1 MSKKLLTI
9 TWLLDR
15 RSTKPIQLRLSLL
28 LFLFVR
34 KAWPEDALEMVA
46 NKFLDDVEMSY
57 NVRKEVVLM
66 CKYIH
71 EGVRSLS
78 EKYAIFMLR
87 KFVFT
92 VKS

>member
-1 MSKKLLTI
+1 
-9 TWLLDR
+9 
-15 RSTKPIQLRLSLL
+15 
-28 LFLFVR
+28 
-34 KAWPEDALEMVA
+34 MVA